1 MRIAHVSDVYL
12 PRLGGIEMQVRDLA
26 RRQRL
31 EGHDALVITPM
42 PAVGR
47 DGAIIEPDP
56 EWVERLDGGISNAAV
71 RPLVS
76 AMSAGHIFAEGKF
89 DVVHVHASLVSP
101 FGSAA
106 AWAASHNGLP
116 TVVTAHSLYTG
127 LGPIPWLID
136 RSAGVRHWPLV
147 WSAVSQK
154 AAGPMRRALGARSTV
169 SVLPNGVDT
178 ARWLTARKPRHTD
191 AVIIASVMRLSR
203 RKRPLP
209 LLRMLRRLRQVVDPD
224 IDLEVVIIGDGPLR
238 STMQSY
244 LDKHGM
250 AGWVRLPG
258 RLERAQIR
266 EIFAATDLYVAPA
279 ELESFGIAALEARCA
294 GLPVVAS
301 LRGGVGEFIHHGRE
315 GLLTANDADMV
326 DALATLVGSPRLR
339 TAISEHNRQVP
350 ASVGWPQVLARADL
364 LYAAAAARQDSA
376 DAALAVL
383 EAGLQPVEREGA
395 P

>member
-12 PRLGGIEMQVRDLA
+12 PRLGGIEMQVHDLA

-56 EWVERLDGGISNAAV
+56 EWVERLDVDIRHPAV
-71 RPLVS
+71 RPLIA
-76 AMSAGHIFAEGKF
+76 AMSARRIFAEAKF

-106 AWAASHNGLP
+106 AWAASHNGVP

-127 LGPIPWLID
+127 LGPIPWLVD

-154 AAGPMRRALGARSTV
+154 AAGPMRRALGTRSTV
-169 SVLPNGVDT
+169 SILPNGVDT
-178 ARWLTARKPRHTD
+178 ARWLIAPAARRADT
-191 AVIIASVMRLSR
+191 IRIASVMRLAR
-203 RKRPLP
+203 RKRPMP
-209 LLRMLRRLRQVVDPD
+209 MLRMLRRLRRRVDRGVN
-224 IDLEVVIIGDGPLR
+224 LEAVIIGDGPLR
-238 STMQSY
+238 ATMADY
-244 LDKHGM
+244 LHKHGM
-250 AGWVRLPG
+250 ADWVRLPG
-258 RLERAQIR
+258 RLERSEIR
-266 EIFAATDLYVAPA
+266 EIFAATDVYAAPA

-326 DALATLVGSPRLR
+326 DALATLVESPRLR
-339 TAISEHNRQVP
+339 AAITRHNREVP

-383 EAGLQPVEREGA
+383 EAGLQPVERQDA
-395 P
+395 S